1 MARKKVVHDPAVI
14 LAKIVSTAMTLPVI
28 EWDAYPDNKEAPAFS
43 RKMDGEEYLFVQK
56 DALRPIIEEFGQL
69 NMNKAILSNALVQEG
84 CRNTPCLQVKA
95 KNSQVRIL
103 VYAFKLEKLQ
113 ALEG

>member
-14 LAKIVSTAMTLPVI
+14 LAKVVSTVLALPVI
-28 EWDAYPDNKEAPAFS
+28 DWDAYPDNKDKPAFS
-43 RKMDGEEYLFVQK
+43 RKLDGEDYIFVQK
-56 DALRPIIEEFGQL
+56 EALRTIIEEFGQL

-95 KNSQVRIL
+95 KNSQARIL

-113 ALEG
+113 ELEG